1 MDDRNI
7 PVTLDLVGKNAPDQ
21 SISDALQELGRL
33 RGILT
38 EHQGVTFLDADARP
52 TGEHGARYVLL
63 SREAYRE
70 LATDR
75 LRGLSERLDVPMKL
89 PPDDSN
95 LNRKA
100 RREAARRRRS
110 GR

>member
-1 MDDRNI
+1 MNDNST
-7 PVTLDLVGKNAPDQ
+7 PYSLDLVGKNAPDQ

-33 RGILT
+33 RTILS
-38 EHQGVTFLDADARP
+38 EHQDVTFLDADARP

-63 SREAYRE
+63 SREAYME

-75 LRGLSERLDVPMKL
+75 LRGLSERLGVPMKL
-89 PPDDSN
+89 PPADAPRS
-95 LNRKA
+95 RKA
-100 RREAARRRRS
+100 RREAARRRRG